1 MVSVTFN
8 LDKEN
13 GDITLGGDAQGF
25 YTEVRTAIASGRLT
39 DCSKDIGYVEYKGE
53 GTVLGLPVTAVY
65 LVDADEIN
73 EVEDEGDINWDA
85 ALKQGRLVI
94 QEDYESYDEIVKAVV
109 SKCYF
114 VR

>member
-13 GDITLGGDAQGF
+13 GDIILGGDAQAC
-25 YTEVRTAIASGRLT
+25 YTEVRSAAATGRLT
-39 DCSKDIGYVEYKGE
+39 DCSKDIGYVEYEGY
-53 GTVLGLPVTAVY
+53 GTVLGIPVVAVY
-65 LVDADEIN
+65 LIDADDFAEI
-73 EVEDEGDINWDA
+73 EDEGDINWDA